1 MRKIVYLLCGLLMLA
16 MMQTAYAAK
25 RLGPPIEDLQSEPE
39 RVRIILA
46 EAIKKTESNR
56 IHFSISERLS
66 GEAPDEVA
74 LMIDEETF
82 SEVVVG
88 RSYIVAWT
96 YLRRNRR
103 LRTGWEENPDG
114 PYTVQLMGLGVTT
127 VFEDT
132 PDTRFLFAPG
142 SIAQSGN
149 SGKQI
154 DALLA
159 QLQREDFRTRGL
171 VISELYLRND
181 LTEAMNPAQVDV
193 LKGVLQNQ
201 ALDPQHRDFVFRA
214 VLRLP
219 PDLTSPWLAEEFR
232 KTIILHGTQY
242 DLSSFVPGLVRT
254 AARGLQQAGA
264 PSDIDLLSSLL
275 YSNNPGVSK
284 AALAA
289 MNQLDPGA
297 ALVQAERAIERGWIH
312 GETRRV
318 LLIHVG
324 QARYQASETSSD

>member
-1 MRKIVYLLCGLLMLA
+1 
-16 MMQTAYAAK
+16 
-25 RLGPPIEDLQSEPE
+25 LQSEPE

-103 LRTGWEENPDG
+103 LPTGWEKNPDG

-149 SGKQI
+149 SGQQI

-171 VISELYLRND
+171 VISELYLRKD
-181 LTEAMNPAQVDV
+181 LTEAMNPEQIDV
-193 LKGVLQNQ
+193 LKGVLQKQ
-201 ALDPQHRDFVFRA
+201 ALDPQHRDFVFRT

-219 PDLTSPWLAEEFR
+219 PDLTSPWLGEELR
-232 KTIILHGTQY
+232 KIIILHGTQY

-264 PSDIDLLSSLL
+264 PSDIDLLSILL
-275 YSNNPGVSK
+275 YSNNPGVSL
-284 AALAA
+284 AALDA
-289 MNQLDPGA
+289 MIQIDPGA
-297 ALVQAERAIERGWIH
+297 TVAKAEQAVERGWID
-312 GETRRV
+312 GDTQRALVRF
-318 LLIHVG
+318 LSRA
-324 QARYQASETSSD
+324 QAPAKPPDSP